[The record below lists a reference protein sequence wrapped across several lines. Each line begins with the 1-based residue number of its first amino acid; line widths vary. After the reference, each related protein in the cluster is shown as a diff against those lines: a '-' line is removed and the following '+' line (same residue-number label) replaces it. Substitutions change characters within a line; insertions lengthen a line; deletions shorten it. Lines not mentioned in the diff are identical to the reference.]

1 MSESYEIVLQQVAA
15 DDLHVLLKLIEIGSQ
30 DVSNLAVS
38 EDFGEVG
45 TVGISKSLVDAIVAS
60 EGDVCLTEQLHGFR
74 VLETIRLPLVLLRV
88 VKYEGKFDIEL
99 SFNEAPSFDIDKIMF
114 AMQEYAVALSRKFN
128 IKEFY
133 GGLEP
138 AADIDTRYFTGNA
151 LGPVS

>member
-15 DDLHVLLKLIEIGSQ
+15 DDLHMLLKLIEIGSQ

-45 TVGISKSLVDAIVAS
+45 AVRINKSLVDAIVAS
-60 EGDVCLTEQLHGFR
+60 KENVCLTEQLHGFKL
-74 VLETIRLPLVLLRV
+74 LEVIHLPLVLLRV
-88 VKYEGKFDIEL
+88 IKYGGKFDVEL
-99 SFNEAPSFDIDKIMF
+99 SFNEVPSFDIDRVMF
-114 AMQEYAVALSRKFN
+114 AMQEYAIALSRKFN

-151 LGPVS
+151 LGPLS